1 MNKSSII
8 HVEPIISDP
17 EKNTCYSSPTY
28 GMPNEIG
35 HHISEP
41 SRLANSFFLYHD
53 KLVPLLRDGQ
63 GEKATT
69 EQKKQEK
76 GRKEQ
81 HKKGEQKQYYTC
93 GTHYLGIGKKYM
105 LLTRLATFY
114 RNRVY

>member
-1 MNKSSII
+1 MNKNSII

-28 GMPNEIG
+28 GMANEIG

-69 EQKKQEK
+69 KQQKKT
-76 GRKEQ
+76 
-81 HKKGEQKQYYTC
+81 KKKAERSTQQ
-93 GTHYLGIGKKYM
+93 
-105 LLTRLATFY
+105 R
-114 RNRVY
+114 